1 MVLVGEI
8 AKEWILTEQV
18 MRYLLFWPAEDFLT
32 VLARIQPRIGVLDVT
47 EIDHGLRVRLVHE
60 HRVGRRGKNREAI
73 AMPDQ
78 ALDNGSFIA
87 RGRAITP
94 QPGSFQMGSRDGQN
108 VSPPFPRRK
117 PGESMRRIGRRMRAP

>member
-1 MVLVGEI
+1 
-8 AKEWILTEQV
+8 
-18 MRYLLFWPAEDFLT
+18 MRYLLFWSAQNFLA
-32 VLARIQPRIGVLDVT
+32 VLACVEPRIGVLDIT
-47 EIDHGLRVRLVHE
+47 EIDGGFGIRLVHK

-78 ALDNGSFIA
+78 ALDNGSLIA

-108 VSPPFPRRK
+108 VSPPFARRK
-117 PGESMRRIGRRMRAP
+117 PGES